1 MTVISCKNLTKK
13 FRDTLVLKDV
23 TLDCDEGVFFGI
35 YGEAGAGK
43 TTLLKILSG
52 ILRPTSGS
60 CHLFGVDVHKDH
72 SGALQEVGCLVGEPA
87 FYEYLTAEENLSYIA
102 SLLDEE
108 SDPVMESLDI
118 SYGDSYPS
126 QLTIGMKYHLGI
138 ALALLGSPHLLLL
151 DEPFSFL
158 TDAQRSSLHTLFTGW
173 VSEGMTVVFT
183 TENQDE
189 ITELASEGAI
199 LSRGQ
204 IISQGP
210 PSKLDFS
217 PPEPEEVS
225 T

>member
-23 TLDCDEGVFFGI
+23 TLDCDEGLFFGI

-52 ILRPTSGS
+52 ILNPTSGT
-60 CHLFGVDVHKDH
+60 CHLFGIDVHKDH
-72 SGALQEVGCLVGEPA
+72 SSALEEVGCLVGEPA
-87 FYEYLTAEENLSYIA
+87 FYEYLTAEENLSYVA
-102 SLLDEE
+102 SLLNAERA
-108 SDPVMESLDI
+108 PVMESLNI
-118 SYGDSYPS
+118 SYVDRYPS
-126 QLTIGMKYHLGI
+126 QLTVSMKYHLGI

-158 TDAQRSSLHTLFTGW
+158 TESQRSSLYALFKGW
-173 VSEGMTVVFT
+173 VAEGMTVVFT
-183 TENQDE
+183 TENPGE
-189 ITELASEGAI
+189 ITELASEGII

-204 IISQGP
+204 IISQGS

-217 PPEPEEVS
+217 ASKPEEVS